1 MNRKTPNAECVDC
14 GRGFRR
20 PPSLKVIRCDKCR
33 GGKQGKSYR
42 KEGYEDA
49 WKIVQQSEAVSE
61 QESNGEF
68 EDGQADSGRGI
79 GQQ

>member
-14 GRGFRR
+14 GRAFRR

-33 GGKQGKSYR
+33 EGKQGKSYR

-49 WKIVQQSEAVSE
+49 RKIVQQSEAVSE
-61 QESNGEF
+61 SEGNGVIEN
-68 EDGQADSGRGI
+68 GQADQGAGV
-79 GQQ
+79 GQ